1 MRAGQVRMRLRMGA
15 LWALTLLAFLT
26 PQEADAQEIRR
37 KFKDRVHVVQPKP
50 VLQKGRFE
58 VSPRFGFSFNDSLYQ
73 SLKVGAAANFHVTER
88 IYVGGV
94 FDWYNFGGALGGQ
107 TEAFEAA
114 VNQSNTQPDV
124 PVMNWYGGAQFG
136 FVPIFGKFSM
146 FGSGIVYYDIALQVG
161 VGWAESRSLFQPA
174 SGGLAGGLGVASH
187 IFVTEW
193 LSVNIEVGDT
203 IYFAPVG
210 GGSELSHMV
219 MASAGLGFYLP
230 TTVERTAQASEEAGK

>member
-15 LWALTLLAFLT
+15 LWALTLLAFLA

-37 KFKDRVHVVQPKP
+37 NFRDRVHVVQPKP

-58 VSPRFGFSFNDSLYQ
+58 VSPRFGFSFNDPLYQ
-73 SLKVGAAANFHVTER
+73 SLKVGAAANFHITER

-94 FDWYNFGGALGGQ
+94 FDWYDFGGALGGE
-107 TEAFEAA
+107 TEAQQAA
-114 VNQSNTQPDV
+114 SQQSSTDIDV
-124 PVMNWYGGAQFG
+124 PIMNWYGGAQFG

-146 FGSGIVYYDIALQVG
+146 FGSGIVYYDIALQAG
-161 VGWAESRSLFQPA
+161 VGWADSASLVQ
-174 SGGLAGGLGVASH
+174 SNAGGVAGSIGVASH
-187 IFVTEW
+187 IFATEW
-193 LSVNIEVGDT
+193 LSVNIEVSDT

-210 GGSELSHMV
+210 GTSTLSHMV

-230 TTVERTAQASEEAGK
+230 TSVERSAGASEEGDK